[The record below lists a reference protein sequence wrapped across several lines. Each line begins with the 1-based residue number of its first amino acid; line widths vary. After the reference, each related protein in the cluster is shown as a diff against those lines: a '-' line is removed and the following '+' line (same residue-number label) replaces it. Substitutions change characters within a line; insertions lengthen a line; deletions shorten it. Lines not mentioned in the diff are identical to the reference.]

1 MQRAY
6 PAPHRGGGGPHE
18 SAVEEAAAAAKGP
31 EPALDAPPARADSI
45 GMPVRRLDPI
55 LIDRIAAGE
64 VVERPASAIKELVE
78 NALDA
83 GARRIE
89 IRIEAAGR
97 SLIRVSDDGA
107 GMDAADLALAI
118 ERHATSKL
126 PGGDLHDIATLGFR
140 GEALPSIGAV
150 ARLDIV
156 SRPRGEGGA
165 APAATAHHIAVDAG
179 ELSPVRPAS
188 RAVGTTVEV
197 RDLFGAT
204 PARLKFLKSDRAEAS
219 AIADAVRR
227 LAMAHPAVHLSLDGT
242 PAVGFDYLACAEDD
256 EGRLTRISQIV
267 GDDFVDNA
275 LPLRAE
281 RAGADRDGIALA
293 GFVGLP
299 TFHRGTR
306 DGQYLFVN
314 GRPVRDKLLTSAL
327 YAGYMDHVPRDRF
340 PVVALFLSCEPRAVD
355 VNVHPAKAEVRFRD
369 ASAVR
374 GLVVS
379 AIRDALSGALHR
391 ASTTGGSRAV
401 DALGAR
407 SFGLGFQARPRPR
420 GGWDWRNSPG
430 APADGA
436 APRGFTENPQAGFAT
451 EPSADVRGHTAE
463 VAVTAEEALLGAD
476 AALGADAPLG
486 AARTQFHE
494 TYILSQTRD
503 GIVIVDQHAAHER
516 LVYERMKR
524 SRAEGGVARQMMLIP
539 AVVEMTPD
547 AAALLLGEAEALA
560 SLGLGVEAFGPGA
573 VAVTEVPS
581 VIGQGD
587 MVALVRD
594 LVDVIRADGATV
606 PLERR
611 LDHYLATMAC
621 HNAVRA
627 GRRLLPDEMNALLR
641 EMERTPGSGQCNH
654 GRPTYV
660 ELKLNDIERLFG
672 RR

>member
-1 MQRAY
+1 METSTSGRRAACRR
-6 PAPHRGGGGPHE
+6 PASPPLTL
-18 SAVEEAAAAAKGP
+18 A
-31 EPALDAPPARADSI
+31 PARADSDR
-45 GMPVRRLDPI
+45 MPVRRLDPI

-156 SRPRGEGGA
+156 SRPRGANGA
-165 APAATAHHIAVDAG
+165 EPAGTAHHIAVDAG
-179 ELSPVRPAS
+179 DVSPVRPAS
-188 RAVGTTVEV
+188 RGAGTTVEV

-242 PAVGFDYLACAEDD
+242 PTVGFDYLACAEDD
-256 EGRLTRISQIV
+256 EGRLTRVSQIV

-281 RAGADRDGIALA
+281 RAGADGDGIALA

-314 GRPVRDKLLTSAL
+314 GRPVRDKLLASAL

-340 PVVALFLSCEPRAVD
+340 PVVALFLRCEPRAVD

-369 ASAVR
+369 ANAVR

-379 AIRDALSGALHR
+379 AIRDALSGARHR
-391 ASTTGGSRAV
+391 AATTGGSRALE
-401 DALGAR
+401 ALGAR
-407 SFGLGFQARPRPR
+407 SFGAGHQARPRPR
-420 GGWDWRNSPG
+420 GGWDWRGSQG

-436 APRGFTENPQAGFAT
+436 PPRGFAEPQAGFAS
-451 EPSADVRGHTAE
+451 ELSADVRDPAPGI
-463 VAVTAEEALLGAD
+463 AVMDEDASSGA
-476 AALGADAPLG
+476 AAPPGADAPLG
-486 AARTQFHE
+486 AARAQFHE
-494 TYILSQTRD
+494 TYILAQTRD

-581 VIGQGD
+581 VIGRGD

-594 LVDVIRADGATV
+594 LVDVIRADGTTV

-611 LDHYLATMAC
+611 LDRYLATMAC